1 MIGRNYIAAA
11 SGGVVSAAAA
21 GATVGLR
28 RWRAASGRRL
38 EAGSQLLELACGI
51 VEVCDSGPL
60 QTRVRAEETPV
71 VLVVHGTPGGYDQ
84 ARVMAA
90 GLQLQA
96 YRVVSV
102 SRPGYLRTP
111 LTSGPTPEA
120 QADLYAQV
128 LDAIGAAEA
137 IIVAVSGG
145 GPVGIQFALRH
156 PARCARLVLLEALV
170 ATFTEREMYAAL
182 RPTERVGKWFG
193 EKMSQHDGVIAAYL
207 LVAPATDATRAVI
220 SSSARF
226 DLRQAGYEVDM
237 ALFEDVPD
245 YPFEQISA
253 PTLVIHGTADTDVP
267 FEQAQLV
274 ARRVPGARLVPV
286 EGADHL
292 TLWRHRVVGEEV
304 RAFAAPADI
313 FSD

>member
-1 MIGRNYIAAA
+1 MIGRKYLVAG
-11 SGGVVSAAAA
+11 SGGALSAATA
-21 GATVGLR
+21 GATLGLR

-38 EAGSQLLELACGI
+38 EAGSQLLELPRGT

-84 ARVMAA
+84 ARVLSA

-96 YRVVSV
+96 FRVVSV

-111 LTSGPTPEA
+111 LTSGRTPEA
-120 QADLYAQV
+120 QADLYAEV
-128 LDAIGAAEA
+128 LDALGASDA
-137 IIVAVSGG
+137 IVIAVSGG
-145 GPVGIQFALRH
+145 GPAAIQFALRH
-156 PARCARLVLLEALV
+156 PQRCARLVLLEALV
-170 ATFTEREMYAAL
+170 ATFTEQQMYAAL
-182 RPTERVGKWFG
+182 PPTARVGKWFG

-226 DLRQAGYEVDM
+226 DLRRAGYRADM

-245 YPFEQISA
+245 YPFEQITA

-267 FEQAQLV
+267 FAQAEMAT
-274 ARRVPGARLVPV
+274 ARIPNARLVRV

-304 RAFAAPADI
+304 RAFADTQV
-313 FSD
+313 F

>member
-1 MIGRNYIAAA
+1 MTGRNYLLAGGAA
-11 SGGVVSAAAA
+11 VVTAATT
-21 GATVGLR
+21 GATLGLR
-28 RWRAASGRRL
+28 RWRAASAARL
-38 EAGSQLLELACGI
+38 ETGSQLLELPCGT
-51 VEVCDSGPL
+51 VEVFDSGPL
-60 QTRVRAEETPV
+60 QTRVGAELTPV

-96 YRVVSV
+96 FRVVSV

-111 LTSGPTPEA
+111 LTSGATPEA

-128 LDAIGAAEA
+128 LDSLGAPDAIV
-137 IIVAVSGG
+137 IAVSGG
-145 GPVGIQFALRH
+145 GPVGVQFALRH
-156 PARCARLVLLEALV
+156 PQRCARLVLLEALV
-170 ATFTEREMYAAL
+170 ATFTEQEMYAAL
-182 RPTERVGKWFG
+182 PPTARIGKRLG
-193 EKMSQHDGVIAAYL
+193 EKMAQHDAVIAAYL

-226 DLRQAGYEVDM
+226 DLRRDGYDADM

-267 FEQAQLV
+267 FEQAQTA
-274 ARRVPGARLVPV
+274 ARRIPGARLVPV

-304 RAFAAPADI
+304 RAFAAPPVP
-313 FSD
+313 

>member
-1 MIGRNYIAAA
+1 MIGRKYLVAGG
-11 SGGVVSAAAA
+11 GGVVSAAAA
-21 GATVGLR
+21 GATLGLR

-38 EAGSQLLELACGI
+38 EAGSQLLELPCGT

-60 QTRVRAEETPV
+60 QTRVWAEETPV

-96 YRVVSV
+96 FRVVSV

-120 QADLYAQV
+120 QADLYAEV
-128 LDAIGAAEA
+128 LDALGVSDA
-137 IIVAVSGG
+137 IVIAVSGG
-145 GPVGIQFALRH
+145 GPAAIQFALRH
-156 PARCARLVLLEALV
+156 PQRCARLVLLEALV
-170 ATFTEREMYAAL
+170 ATFTEQQMYAAL
-182 RPTERVGKWFG
+182 PPTARVGKWFG

-226 DLRQAGYEVDM
+226 DLRRAGYQADM

-267 FEQAQLV
+267 FEQAETAA
-274 ARRVPGARLVPV
+274 ARIPGARLLPV

-304 RAFAAPADI
+304 RAFADTQV
-313 FSD
+313 F